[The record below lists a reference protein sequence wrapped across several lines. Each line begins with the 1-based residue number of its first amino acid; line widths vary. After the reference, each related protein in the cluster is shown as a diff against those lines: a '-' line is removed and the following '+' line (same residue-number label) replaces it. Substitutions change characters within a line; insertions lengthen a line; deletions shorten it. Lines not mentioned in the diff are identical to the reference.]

1 MAQGER
7 LGIVVRGSLADGLQ
21 ARLDGPG
28 SVEDMRVGKFVKVR
42 GDKHDFF
49 CLVTDVLLGAANEQV
64 LADPPLETERFLRQV
79 LAGTTTYG
87 LVQVQPMLMLA
98 RDGELAD
105 GAEAGPQPVKTIPTH
120 FSTVF
125 VADEGDF
132 ERVFGA
138 EGEDR
143 FEPVSYTH
151 LTLPT
156 IYSV

>member
-1 MAQGER
+1 MGRHMEQEGR
-7 LGIVVRGSLADGLQ
+7 LGIVVRGSLSAGLE

-98 RDGELAD
+98 REGEVAD
-105 GAEAGPQPVKTIPTH
+105 GA
-120 FSTVF
+120 
-125 VADEGDF
+125 
-132 ERVFGA
+132 
-138 EGEDR
+138 
-143 FEPVSYTH
+143 
-151 LTLPT
+151 
-156 IYSV
+156 